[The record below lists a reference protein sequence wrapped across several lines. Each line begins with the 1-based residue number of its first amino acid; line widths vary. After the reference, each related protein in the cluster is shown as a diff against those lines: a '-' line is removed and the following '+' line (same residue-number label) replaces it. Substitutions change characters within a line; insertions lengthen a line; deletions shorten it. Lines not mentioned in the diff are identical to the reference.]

1 MHDFLKVHF
10 PNSRSVVLTRFALD
24 TKVSNLLRS
33 WYTALVI
40 MEMIWMHLCSFI
52 CFFSVNHTLNFTLLL
67 VHLWDCDLMPI
78 CPDKSGP
85 QCLNISFI
93 LWKIKRRGVLIAQG
107 HICCIYWVIYGW
119 LVLRNSSSLHFSSV
133 WHGTNV
139 CSFSLLLVKCAIW
152 VKQTE
157 ISDHPS

>member
-24 TKVSNLLRS
+24 TKVANLLRS

-85 QCLNISFI
+85 QCLNIWFI
-93 LWKIKRRGVLIAQG
+93 LWKIKCRGVLIAQG
-107 HICCIYWVIYGW
+107 AYLLYLLGNLW
-119 LVLRNSSSLHFSSV
+119 LIGS
-133 WHGTNV
+133 
-139 CSFSLLLVKCAIW
+139 K
-152 VKQTE
+152 KQFQFALQLGLARHE
-157 ISDHPS
+157 CV